1 MFASLHASFTSFTAR
16 AVHTGLRLGLT
27 LGLVTAIGCTTDEP
41 AGPGAPQLPTATR
54 VYAGRYLVPTVTPEL
69 EAAAVFPVAEIDW
82 TVVGGVA
89 TLHYDLPVGLVGG
102 VLDVTLTGPIDPDGT
117 TATLTGEVGVGT
129 CTAGTTGFACL
140 ETFTG
145 LGTLPISMAVV
156 EDTARVEYPSGVADR
171 RAVASQFASDPIGI
185 AEVDYGAPVVDDSGG
200 GGT

>member
-1 MFASLHASFTSFTAR
+1 MHASRISR
-16 AVHTGLRLGLT
+16 ALRLALS
-27 LGLVTAIGCTTDEP
+27 LGLGTLAVTGCTTDEP
-41 AGPGAPQLPTATR
+41 TGAAQLPTTTQ
-54 VYAGRYLVPTVTPEL
+54 VFGGRYRVPTVTAAL
-69 EAAAVFPVAEIDW
+69 EAAAVFTVAEIDW

-102 VLDVTLTGPIDPDGT
+102 VLEVTLTGPIDADGT
-117 TATLTGEVGVGT
+117 TATLTGEAGTGT
-129 CTAGTTGFACL
+129 CTAGDAGFACL

-145 LGTLPISMAVV
+145 LGTLPISMTVV

-185 AEVDYGAPVVDDSGG
+185 AEVDYAAPVVDDNGGG